1 MAAVKI
7 YRGDTWQR
15 AWVLTDA
22 SGAPLDLTGAS
33 ARLHARDAEGAKVM
47 EASSADGRLT
57 LQPALGR
64 IDLVMPKE
72 ATGIAP
78 GSYRFDLEVTFPSG
92 IRRTYEQ
99 ENLVVMEDM
108 SRD

>member
-1 MAAVKI
+1 MAAVKV

-22 SGAPLDLTGAS
+22 SGAPLDLSGAA
-33 ARLHARDAEGAKVM
+33 ARLHVRDAQGAKVM
-47 EASSADGRLT
+47 EASTSDGRIT
-57 LQPALGR
+57 LQPSLGR
-64 IDLVMPKE
+64 VDLVMPKE
-72 ATGIAP
+72 ATDVAP
-78 GSYRFDLEVTFPSG
+78 GTYRFDIELTYPSG
-92 IRRTYEQ
+92 VRRTYEQ